1 MSNKKERK
9 VFTMRLCKIKK
20 KAMRSVR
27 IREVKLRIRAK
38 KQAKLQSSGKE
49 TEKARMKRI
58 DQILSKIRQEKRV

>member
-1 MSNKKERK
+1 
-9 VFTMRLCKIKK
+9 MRLCKIKK
-20 KAMRSVR
+20 KALRSVR

-38 KQAKLQSSGKE
+38 KQTKLQSSGKE